1 MSSTRDE
8 IDLLV
13 ADLLPIGPIIQA
25 EEAAV
30 KIQKCIGHIK
40 EHRCR
45 RCRRCRRVSREI
57 RFISL
62 QADAIDQ
69 VEVLIGIMPSES
81 ANLWHHLTFPY
92 DFPLLLEG
100 SF

>member
-30 KIQKCIGHIK
+30 KIQNCIGHIK
-40 EHRCR
+40 EH

-92 DFPLLLEG
+92 DFLLLLEG